1 MLEDAGFTE
10 IRVDAVGIERRAPDF
25 AAWWAMQLDLSAATR
40 EVLERVSTEEAEAV
54 AAEVAARFAPY
65 TNAAGELAVP
75 GRTLVAVATA

>member
-1 MLEDAGFTE
+1 
-10 IRVDAVGIERRAPDF
+10 
-25 AAWWAMQLDLSAATR
+25 MQLDLSAATH
-40 EVLERVSTEEAEAV
+40 EALERVGTDEAEAV